1 MQVFINQENLE
12 KISAIQIN
20 SKLILFFCLI
30 QNHHSGEN
38 HVKENRG
45 IKSRN

>member
-1 MQVFINQENLE
+1 MMQVFINQEKE